1 MPWNP
6 DKYHQFQTQRSAPFY
21 DLLEL
26 VDVRPN
32 LRVVDLGCGTG
43 ELTRRLADSL
53 PDSDVLGLDSSP
65 QMLERTGGYIRPG
78 LRFEQG
84 NLAELD
90 GEWDLIFS
98 NAALQWSENHEQLIP
113 YLFNRL
119 APGGQIAVQ
128 VPSNHNS
135 TAHLTIIEVAGR
147 EPFVSALD
155 GWTRQSP
162 VLPIE
167 AYADLLFREGAQDIL
182 VFEKVYPHVLEN
194 ADAIVEWISGTALV
208 PYFERLGDLKE
219 EFINTIRQELRVSI
233 PGEPVFYPFRRTFF
247 SARKAVDMGEGPTDS
262 KRIRTPHWHISH
274 PAGYILFHLFPGF
287 RLC

>member
-6 DKYHQFQTQRSAPFY
+6 DKYHQFQSQRSAPFD
-21 DLLEL
+21 DLLGL
-26 VDVRPN
+26 VDIRPG

-53 PDSDVLGLDSSP
+53 PGSDVLGLDSSP
-65 QMLERTGGYIRPG
+65 QMLERATEHARPG
-78 LRFEQG
+78 LRFEPG
-84 NLAELD
+84 DLAELR

-98 NAALQWSENHEQLIP
+98 NAALQWAEDHERLVP
-113 YLFNRL
+113 FLFNHL
-119 APGGQIAVQ
+119 ASGGQIAVQ

-135 TAHLTIIEVAGR
+135 NTHQVFLQVAGR
-147 EPFVSALD
+147 EPFVSALG

-167 AYADLLFREGAQDIL
+167 AYAELLFREGAQEIL

-194 ADAIVEWISGTALV
+194 ADAIVDWISGTALV
-208 PYFERLGDLKE
+208 PFFERLGNLKDD
-219 EFINTIRQELRVSI
+219 FVDAIRQDLRVLL

-247 SARKAVDMGEGPTDS
+247 SARKA
-262 KRIRTPHWHISH
+262 
-274 PAGYILFHLFPGF
+274 A
-287 RLC
+287 

>member
-6 DKYHQFQTQRSAPFY
+6 DKYHQFQTQRSAPFD

-26 VDVRPN
+26 VDVRPG

-65 QMLERTGGYIRPG
+65 QMLERTHEHARPG
-78 LRFEQG
+78 LRFELGDQVG
-84 NLAELD
+84 LD

-98 NAALQWSENHEQLIP
+98 NAALQWSEDHEQLI
-113 YLFNRL
+113 LHLVNCL
-119 APGGQIAVQ
+119 APGGQIAIQ

-135 TAHLTIIEVAGR
+135 RAHLVILELAGR
-147 EPFVSALD
+147 EPFVSALG
-155 GWTRQSP
+155 GWTRRSP

-167 AYADLLFREGAQDIL
+167 AYAELLFQAEAQEIV

-194 ADAIVEWISGTALV
+194 ADAIAEWISGTALV
-208 PYFERLGDLKE
+208 PYFERLDSLKDD
-219 EFINTIRQELRVSI
+219 FIKVIRQELHAVM

-247 SARKAVDMGEGPTDS
+247 SARKAV
-262 KRIRTPHWHISH
+262 
-274 PAGYILFHLFPGF
+274 
-287 RLC
+287 

>member
-6 DKYHQFQTQRSAPFY
+6 DKYHQFQTQRSAPFD

-26 VDVRPN
+26 VNVRPG

-53 PDSDVLGLDSSP
+53 PDSEVLGLDSSP
-65 QMLERTGGYIRPG
+65 QMLERAREYSRPG
-78 LRFEQG
+78 LRFELGDQTQ
-84 NLAELD
+84 LES
-90 GEWDLIFS
+90 EWNLIFS
-98 NAALQWSENHEQLIP
+98 NAALQWSENHERLIP
-113 YLFNRL
+113 HLLNRL
-119 APGGQIAVQ
+119 APAGQLAVQ

-135 TAHLTIIEVAGR
+135 TAHLTILEVAGR
-147 EPFVSALD
+147 EPFVSALG
-155 GWTRQSP
+155 GWARYSP

-167 AYADLLFREGAQDIL
+167 AYAELLFRAEAQEIV

-194 ADAIVEWISGTALV
+194 ADAIVDWISGTALV

-219 EFINTIRQELRVSI
+219 AFTNTIRGELRLAM

-247 SARKAVDMGEGPTDS
+247 SARKAV
-262 KRIRTPHWHISH
+262 
-274 PAGYILFHLFPGF
+274 
-287 RLC
+287 

>member
-6 DKYHQFQTQRSAPFY
+6 DKYHQFQTQRSAPFD
-21 DLLEL
+21 DLLKL
-26 VDVRPN
+26 VDIRPE

-43 ELTRRLADSL
+43 ELTRRLADTL
-53 PDSDVLGLDSSP
+53 PESDVLGLDTSP
-65 QMLERTGGYIRPG
+65 QMLERTQEYARSG
-78 LRFEQG
+78 LRFELG
-84 NLAELD
+84 NQAELD

-119 APGGQIAVQ
+119 APGRQIAVQ

-135 TAHLTIIEVAGR
+135 KTHLTIIEVAGR
-147 EPFVSALD
+147 EPFVSALSE
-155 GWTRQSP
+155 WARQSP
-162 VLPIE
+162 VLSIE
-167 AYADLLFREGAQDIL
+167 GYADLLFREEAQDIL

-208 PYFERLGDLKE
+208 PYFERLGDLKD
-219 EFINTIRQELRVSI
+219 EFTDVIRQELRAAM

-247 SARKAVDMGEGPTDS
+247 SARKAD
-262 KRIRTPHWHISH
+262 
-274 PAGYILFHLFPGF
+274 
-287 RLC
+287 